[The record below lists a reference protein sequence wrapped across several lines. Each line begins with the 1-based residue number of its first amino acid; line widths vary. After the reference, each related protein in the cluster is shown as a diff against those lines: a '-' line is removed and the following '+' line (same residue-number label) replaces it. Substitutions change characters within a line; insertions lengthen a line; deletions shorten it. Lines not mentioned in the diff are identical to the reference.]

1 MRFSCAI
8 VLAVVAALAS
18 SISATPIDDGADAA
32 EGCPWFCYE
41 YYACSDCG
49 TEVRLYVHSESES
62 CHIGAV
68 WFMTLTRE
76 LVVVGC

>member
-8 VLAVVAALAS
+8 VLAVVAVLAS
-18 SISATPIDDGADAA
+18 SISATPVDDSADSA
-32 EGCPWFCYE
+32 EACPWFC
-41 YYACSDCG
+41 G
-49 TEVRLYVHSESES
+49 TEERLYVLSESES

-68 WFMTLTRE
+68 WFMALTRE

>member
-1 MRFSCAI
+1 MRFSRTI
-8 VLAVVAALAS
+8 ILAVVAALAS
-18 SISATPIDDGADAA
+18 SISATPIDDSADSA
-32 EGCPWFCYE
+32 ETCPLF
-41 YYACSDCG
+41 CG
-49 TEVRLYVHSESES
+49 TEGHLYVHSESES

>member
-8 VLAVVAALAS
+8 ILAVVAVLAS
-18 SISATPIDDGADAA
+18 SISATPVDNGV
-32 EGCPWFCYE
+32 EYCPVFCYWFTQC
-41 YYACSDCG
+41 YDCWL
-49 TEVRLYVHSESES
+49 RHESES

-68 WFMTLTRE
+68 WFMALTRE

>member
-18 SISATPIDDGADAA
+18 SISATPIDDGADTA
-32 EGCPWFCYE
+32 EGCPWF
-41 YYACSDCG
+41 CG
-49 TEVRLYVHSESES
+49 TEVRLYVHSESEL

>member
-32 EGCPWFCYE
+32 EGCPSF
-41 YYACSDCG
+41 CG
-49 TEVRLYVHSESES
+49 TEARLYVLRESES

-68 WFMTLTRE
+68 WFMALTRE